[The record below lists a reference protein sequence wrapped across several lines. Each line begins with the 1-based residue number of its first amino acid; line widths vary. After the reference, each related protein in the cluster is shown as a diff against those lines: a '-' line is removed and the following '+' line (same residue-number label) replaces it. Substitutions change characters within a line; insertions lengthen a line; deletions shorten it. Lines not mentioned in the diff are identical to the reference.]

1 MTPVPQYLI
10 DALASL
16 TPSAP
21 PALAASIRT
30 VIECNRSLLPSPSV
44 PTAPAYSPPHP
55 NHLLVDLDAATQAIG
70 EGRAR
75 LQASQLLPIEF
86 YRGMKDLIAKFESD
100 PQVASLL
107 AATAAYWSA
116 IEQAGLA
123 LKNIKFRPPEELGY
137 TVDYARVSP

>member
-30 VIECNRSLLPSPSV
+30 VIECNRSLVPSPSV
-44 PTAPAYSPPHP
+44 PTAPPYYPPHQA
-55 NHLLVDLDAATQAIG
+55 LLADLDGAVQAIN

-86 YRGMKDLIAKFESD
+86 YRGMKELIAKFEAD
-100 PQVASLL
+100 PHVSSHLQ
-107 AATAAYWSA
+107 ATTAYWAA

-123 LKNIKFRPPEELGY
+123 LRNMKFHPPEELSY
-137 TVDYARVSP
+137 TVGYAQP